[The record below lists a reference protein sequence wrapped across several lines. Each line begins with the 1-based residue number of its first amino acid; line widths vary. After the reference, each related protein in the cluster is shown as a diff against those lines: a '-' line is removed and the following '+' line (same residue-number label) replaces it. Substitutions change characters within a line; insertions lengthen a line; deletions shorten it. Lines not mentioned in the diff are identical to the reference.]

1 MAQLVARLYGIEE
14 VASSNLAGSTHTKK
28 EKELNSF
35 SFFVWKEI
43 KGLTFEIRF
52 FVFPVPNGLSEF
64 F

>member
-1 MAQLVARLYGIEE
+1 
-14 VASSNLAGSTHTKK
+14 
-28 EKELNSF
+28 
-35 SFFVWKEI
+35 VWKEI

>member
-1 MAQLVARLYGIEE
+1 
-14 VASSNLAGSTHTKK
+14 
-28 EKELNSF
+28 LNSF